1 MSTKSSIY
9 PNTQLPSDSSV
20 TARIPARNS
29 LSSVTARVP
38 ARNSL
43 SSVSERIPARNSLSS
58 VSERIPA
65 RNSLSSVS
73 ERIPARASFIAA
85 LLALILIAI
94 SLATLPS
101 ASAAEDSSAV
111 AETKRLSA
119 VNSIPF
125 WAHDATGYHPSLC
138 VRIEN
143 LSGADLTGKMIKL
156 QCRFVDLRL
165 GHVMIARKEQRYEL
179 APNQGINL
187 IFHGPEAYELPI
199 DQYQWPLVE
208 CKLMS
213 RIGDVDDSGTEDLL
227 VQKLESVTMT
237 DEEALQTLSRGFFQ
251 HAASSKRAHA
261 KPARK
266 EYTKP
271 EEPLSARALS
281 LSGNG
286 SARALSASAN
296 GSAKSVPASSDVKP
310 SLARFS
316 SQPKIPGL
324 GGEFLEFEQ
333 LYGHPVGASLKDK
346 GWSWIRYTKV
356 DPGMDV
362 YIGAKGTSSRADLIV
377 VKIPAEEVQQ
387 EAQVVGL
394 AKAMGGKSRGQVLDH
409 PHKTV
414 KYQQLSE
421 QRIRRILITTMDA
434 PGYRLTFVNPRG
446 TSADDN
452 NYILILSRFTG
463 DTVALIPELIR
474 KAPMM
479 RFLHSALGLP
489 EQD

>member
-1 MSTKSSIY
+1 MAPAMSSKPSIY
-9 PNTQLPSDSSV
+9 PKTQRISDSSV
-20 TARIPARNS
+20 TSRRFAWY
-29 LSSVTARVP
+29 
-38 ARNSL
+38 
-43 SSVSERIPARNSLSS
+43 
-58 VSERIPA
+58 
-65 RNSLSSVS
+65 
-73 ERIPARASFIAA
+73 SFIS
-85 LLALILIAI
+85 ALIFIAI
-94 SLATLPS
+94 SVATWPS
-101 ASAAEDSSAV
+101 AYSAEDSSA
-111 AETKRLSA
+111 ESQTKRLAA

-143 LSGADLTGKMIKL
+143 LSGSDLTGKMIKL

-237 DEEALQTLSRGFFQ
+237 DEESLQTLSRGFFQ

-281 LSGNG
+281 LSGG
-286 SARALSASAN
+286 
-296 GSAKSVPASSDVKP
+296 GSAKSTPQPSSDLKP

-316 SQPKIPGL
+316 AQPKVPGL

-387 EAQVVGL
+387 ESQLVGI
-394 AKAMGGKSRGQVLDH
+394 AKAMSGKSRGQVLDH

-434 PGYRLTFVNPRG
+434 PGYHLSYVNPRG

-463 DTVALIPELIR
+463 DTVPMIPELIR

-489 EQD
+489 DQD